1 MVFELKAN
9 QNHETLAILTV
20 LLYALALLIL
30 TLPVVL
36 LAFGNWGLKNSPFGI
51 KDALAIY
58 AGWAYWLWL
67 AVLVAGQFCCC
78 SAH

>member
-1 MVFELKAN
+1 MKRW
-9 QNHETLAILTV
+9 AILIV

-58 AGWAYWLWL
+58 ANGGCYEIQDVKLQKQWD
-67 AVLVAGQFCCC
+67 F
-78 SAH
+78 